1 MVWYLYG
8 KPAYNGAPDFAN
20 LRIGLMSTSEGQ
32 EADKPLDADALED
45 LRRKSSKHVRRFDRA
60 VVGAGDSSASLTER
74 TQSNVHIF
82 EKKRGEPTETE
93 ILEKLATASEKHY
106 LFVRG
111 SGRYEEDSQVFADA
125 EDVFEDNI
133 KMYIQHLQDK
143 AALFRRR

>member
-32 EADKPLDADALED
+32 QAEKPLDADALDD

-60 VVGAGDSSASLTER
+60 VVATGNTSGSLTEG
-74 TQSNVHIF
+74 TQGNVHVF
-82 EKKRGEPTETE
+82 EKKRTEPTETE

-111 SGRYEEDSQVFADA
+111 SGRYEEDSEVFADA
-125 EDVFEDNI
+125 EDRFEENI
-133 KMYIQHLQDK
+133 KQYIDHLEEK
-143 AALFRRR
+143 AAHFRRR